1 MELARR
7 RFNLDSHETLQQS
20 VAEFN
25 KIMIHELVKVN
36 FLSFSPRDFA
46 VFSIHVCAMLQNI
59 SDASNRSDTEA
70 ANEDDPFTEAE
81 NLCKIMFGINFDNT
95 AVSF

>member
-25 KIMIHELVKVN
+25 KIMIHELFKVN
-36 FLSFSPRDFA
+36 FLSFSPRDVAIFG
-46 VFSIHVCAMLQNI
+46 IHVCAMLKNI
-59 SDASNRSDTEA
+59 SEAHRSDMEA
-70 ANEDDPFTEAE
+70 ANGDDPFTEAE
-81 NLCKIMFGINFDNT
+81 NLCKIVFGINFDNT